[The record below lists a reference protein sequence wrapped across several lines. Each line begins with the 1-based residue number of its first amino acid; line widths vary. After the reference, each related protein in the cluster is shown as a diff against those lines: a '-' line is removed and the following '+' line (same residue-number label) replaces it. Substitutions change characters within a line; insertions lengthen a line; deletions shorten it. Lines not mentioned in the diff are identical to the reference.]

1 MNKHAKM
8 KNTSVSLG
16 PHFADFV
23 GEAVKSGRY
32 GTASDVVRAGL
43 RLLEEEEAK
52 LAALREAI
60 DAGDASGLARPFDI
74 KKFLARK
81 RKTFRAKA

>member
-1 MNKHAKM
+1 M

-23 GEAVKSGRY
+23 GDAVRSGRY
-32 GTASDVVRAGL
+32 GTASDVIRAGL

-52 LAALREAI
+52 LKALREAI
-60 DAGDASGLARPFDI
+60 DEGEASGYPKPFDF
-74 KKFLARK
+74 KAFLAERGRK
-81 RKTFRAKA
+81 FAARK